1 MKLREVYKLLLSE
14 ILDFDKIY
22 IPNYQKL
29 SNDKFEFVYD
39 SGGLSLSG
47 IVLFQDIDV
56 EDWNIPNHII
66 NNRFDIKNVSF
77 TINDSD
83 DQSLITNQKVLIS
96 ILAVIKKCVDEY
108 IASNDPD
115 ILLFVSVSR
124 TGELKVDTSKD
135 SIYKLLMRKYLP
147 SGYGVSDCEFTPTN
161 MKGFCVFK
169 K

>member
-22 IPNYQKL
+22 IPDYRKIS
-29 SNDKFEFVYD
+29 SNLFEFEYD
-39 SGGLSLSG
+39 TDNLTLSG
-47 IVLFQDIDV
+47 IVRFQDVAV
-56 EDWNIPNHII
+56 EDWIIPDHILSS
-66 NNRFDIKNVSF
+66 RSDIKNVSF

-108 IASNDPD
+108 ITSNDPD

-147 SGYGVSDCEFTPTN
+147 NGYGVSDCEFTPTN